1 MELDIAPLTWVR
13 GEIDAALARAQDA
26 VNKVE
31 AGEGRSEQL
40 RFAQNHVHQVQGAL
54 SVVGLDG
61 VTQFAEALDG
71 LLAALAGGQ
80 LDYADSHAP
89 LLRRALIALG
99 NYLAELQ
106 DGAPHQPLRL
116 YPLYAELAEARGF
129 DVPGQSELFFPNLAV
144 RAANEPHATLD
155 PATAAKE
162 LRLARARFEKGLLS
176 WLREPTSDNGPRLM
190 LVAIQRIAQ
199 INPAPGAQS
208 FWWASI
214 AFFEGLA
221 QQLIKA
227 DRDAQRLCRRID
239 TQMRRLLEGSHVVAE
254 RLVRDVLFHVASSG
268 VNTEHAR
275 AVRSAFR
282 LDALLPSGDDARI
295 AETPL
300 APVQR
305 ALREAIEN
313 AKDSW
318 NKFAAGAAV
327 GLPQLQDHL
336 VAARAPLQTLH
347 QPAVARLVEALHAT
361 ATWLRKDP
369 LKSTDDLSM
378 DVATALLIAEQ
389 AVDPASSPS
398 QDLLQRQV
406 DALVARLAA
415 REAGRDPG
423 ELDDHLFGESSR
435 RAQERLFFNQLAR
448 EIQTSLGQVEQTLDG
463 FFRNPSNKAALA
475 GLSAPLK
482 QVEGA
487 FAMLGEADAAK
498 LVADNAERVAA
509 LATTDELVPEA
520 CEKIAHEFSALGFF
534 VDALRFGPARLDKFL
549 APQGGAVAPEAPA
562 TIEAEVRQQSRETQQ
577 LVQQLAEAPA
587 DAKVREELKQNL
599 ETLREDAALLADT
612 KLEQQAR
619 EALAAL
625 KTGDDSAKVQEAVAA
640 IAPVAAPEPSAD
652 AARLIAASEDEV
664 DAELLAIFLEE
675 AHEVLDTIRSHR
687 EAAALDPHNQENIVT
702 IRRGFHTLKGS
713 SRMVGLNDFSDAA
726 KAVEFTLNRWLQQER
741 DATKPFLDLVGNAHT
756 LFAAWVAQLD
766 AGGSTWRDASSL
778 TAETQRVD
786 ALLEGAPVED
796 ATPAP
801 AAVAPTL
808 VVPPAAP
815 VAAPLE
821 EPEALAEFDLE
832 LDSGEPELDMS
843 STLLAPVQ
851 DAGREPEP
859 ETVDLTATLL
869 APFDDAVSASEPAE
883 PLMADLD
890 EIKAEADEREPE
902 VFDLTASLIGPDDL
916 AAFGA
921 ESEPVEPEPDM
932 FEPLEPPKAT
942 DAESAATV
950 DFDLAEVSLTD
961 EEAMP
966 SHVDEEEVDLT
977 ATLLAPLE
985 MREAFLRPEEEAAP
999 APLVE
1004 ELPALDLDLGQEE
1017 TSEAFVGT
1025 TLEPQLEFVEAPF
1038 AAEEPEAV
1046 ASQQPEVAPTLED
1059 TASVEPLPV
1068 PETVAEA
1075 EVATELLPEV
1085 SPELAEPAIE
1095 EVLTVAEATPE
1106 IEATPEALADASEAE
1121 LLPELTLPTLE
1132 DEVADAQSLAELDL
1146 LDAVAL
1152 EGESS
1157 ESESPVVELIEP
1169 VDLSL
1174 EPAGAG
1180 AEEFD
1185 ELDVISTIGA
1195 GDLTLEEPEIPTPE
1209 PDTIRLGD
1217 LEISRQLFELYI
1229 AEAHQHIET
1238 LREELPRFQHN
1249 PVLIPQEPVIRA
1261 AHTLG
1266 GISGTARVD
1275 AVRALAKALEHA
1287 LAKLHLAERAPTPE
1301 QADLFS
1307 ASGQRLEAMIAEID
1321 ARILPLDTP
1330 ELVDALEAVVAHT
1343 EPEEEQPSEP
1353 LAALEQEVEAEAQ
1366 PTVEPES
1373 GAALLEPE
1381 TAEATAQ
1388 LDELAAP
1395 EAERTEAQ
1403 FDQAPVADYV
1413 EQAVLAPEAP
1423 EPERAVVRD
1432 DLDEQLLPIFFEEA
1446 HELMRDLA
1454 GEARKLYNAAEAE
1467 EGAQAFARL
1476 LHTLKGSARMAGA
1489 MTLGEFVHGIENR
1502 LLHARDSGLAG
1513 NQLADEME
1521 NGLDAVG
1528 HMLRRME
1535 RGEPAIAPAVTPAP
1549 APAPI
1554 EAPVEG
1560 GEAAQAPV
1568 AVPKPAAPA
1577 MVSVEDAESQAGPRA
1592 TLRVRSDMVDRFVNE
1607 AGEISI
1613 ARTRI
1618 EGELRTLRRS
1628 LLDLTENVIRLR
1640 NQLREVEIAA
1650 ETQMQTRVAQAEHQH
1665 ADFDPL
1671 EFDRFTRFQ
1680 ELTRMMAESV
1690 GDVTTIQQNLLKNLD
1705 AADTALHV
1713 QGRLSRDLQQALMG
1727 VRMVPFDELSD
1738 RLYRVVRQTAKELG
1752 KRANLDVRGGSIE
1765 IDRGVLDKMTAPIE
1779 HLLRNAV
1786 AHGLEL
1792 PEQRREAGKPEIGQI
1807 TLSVTQRSNEVAIEL
1822 ADDGRGL
1829 DYAGI
1834 RNRAES
1840 RGLLTPGEAVSEA
1853 RLTQFIFEAGFTTA
1867 EKVSE
1872 VAGRGV
1878 GMDVVKNETT
1888 GVGGRIDVGSVQGQ
1902 GARFVIHLP
1911 LTLAVTQALLVRSG
1925 ERTFA
1930 IPSNMVEQV
1939 LELKQDA
1946 LDEMRAR
1953 GFALWK
1959 DQKYPFYYLP
1969 RLLGDSKS
1977 QPAAGRFHW
1986 VLLLRVG
1993 TDAIALY
2000 IDELRGNQEIVVK
2013 NAGPQFTRLQ
2023 GFSGATVLADGEI
2036 SLIVN
2041 PVVLAVQSQ
2050 VAIAK
2055 VEAAVAA
2062 GEAPAEPV
2070 RDTAYVP
2077 TVMVVD
2083 DSLTVRKITSRLLE
2097 REGYRV
2103 VTAKDGVDALEQ
2115 LVETMP
2121 DVMLLDIEMPR
2132 MDGFDLTRNIR
2143 ADERLRPLPIIM
2155 ITSRM
2160 ADKHRNYAFEIGVN
2174 HYLGKPYNEEEL
2186 LGLIKNFVGR

>member
-1 MELDIAPLTWVR
+1 MNSEMELDIAPLTWVR

-26 VNKVE
+26 LTKVE
-31 AGEGRSEQL
+31 AGEDRSEQL

-61 VTQFAEALDG
+61 VTQFAEALDA
-71 LLAALAGGQ
+71 LLASLAGGQ
-80 LDYADSHAP
+80 IEFGDTHAP

-116 YPLYAELAEARGF
+116 YPLYAEIAEARGIE
-129 DVPGQSELFFPNLAV
+129 VPGQSELFFPNLAV
-144 RAANEPHATLD
+144 RPSQDSHVSLD
-155 PATAAKE
+155 PAVAAKE
-162 LRLARARFEKGLLS
+162 LRTARARFEKGLLS
-176 WLREPTSDNGPRLM
+176 WLREPASDSGPRLM
-190 LVAIQRIAQ
+190 LVAIQRIAE
-199 INPAPGAQS
+199 INPAPGAQG

-221 QQLIKA
+221 QRAIAA

-254 RLVRDVLFHVASSG
+254 RLVRDVLFHVANASI
-268 VNTEHAR
+268 NTEHAR

-282 LDALLPSGDDARI
+282 LDALLPAAADARI

-313 AKDSW
+313 AKESW
-318 NKFAAGAAV
+318 NKFAAGSAV
-327 GLPQLQDHL
+327 GLPQLQENL
-336 VAARAPLQTLH
+336 AAARAPLQTLH
-347 QPAVARLVEALHAT
+347 QPAVARLVEALHGT
-361 ATWLRKDP
+361 AAWLRKDP
-369 LKSTDDLSM
+369 LKSNDDLSM

-389 AVDPASSPS
+389 AVDAASAPS

-423 ELDDHLFGESSR
+423 ELDEQLFGESSR

-448 EIQTSLGQVEQTLDG
+448 EIQTSLGQVEQTLDTY
-463 FFRNPSNKAALA
+463 FRNPSNSAALA
-475 GLSAPLK
+475 ALSAPLK

-487 FAMLGEADAAK
+487 FSMLGETDAAK
-498 LVADNAERVAA
+498 LVAENAARVAA
-509 LATTDELVPEA
+509 LGGEEPVAPEV
-520 CEKIAHEFSALGFF
+520 CEQIAHEFSALGFF
-534 VDALRFGPARLDKFL
+534 VEALRFGPARLEKFL

-577 LVQQLAEAPA
+577 LIQQLAEAPA
-587 DAKVREELKQNL
+587 DQKVREELKQNL

-625 KTGDDSAKVQEAVAA
+625 KTGDDSAKVQEVVAA
-640 IAPVAAPEPSAD
+640 IAPAAAPEPSAD
-652 AARLIAASEDEV
+652 AARLISASEDEV

-675 AHEVLDTIRSHR
+675 AHEVLETIRSHR
-687 EAAALDPHNQENIVT
+687 EAASLDPHNHENIVT

-726 KAVEFTLNRWLQQER
+726 KAVEFSLNRWLQQER
-741 DATKPFLDLVGNAHT
+741 DATQPFLDLVANAHV
-756 LFAAWVAQLD
+756 LFGAWVTQLE
-766 AGGSTWRDASSL
+766 AGGSTWRDASAL
-778 TAETQRVD
+778 VAQTEALD
-786 ALLEGAPVED
+786 ALMEGVSPEVSTVAPVAPVEVP
-796 ATPAP
+796 AAAP
-801 AAVAPTL
+801 AS
-808 VVPPAAP
+808 AAP
-815 VAAPLE
+815 
-821 EPEALAEFDLE
+821 EADLDLE
-832 LDSGEPELDMS
+832 LEFDSAEPEIDLA

-851 DAGREPEP
+851 DSVAEEEP

-869 APFDDAVSASEPAE
+869 APFDDAVSAAEPAK
-883 PLMADLD
+883 PLMAELD
-890 EIKAEADEREPE
+890 ELKADAVEQEE
-902 VFDLTASLIGPDDL
+902 VFDLTASLTGPEDL
-916 AAFGA
+916 ASLSF
-921 ESEPVEPEPDM
+921 ESEPEELVEPPMMAPIAPSPAPTSE
-932 FEPLEPPKAT
+932 AT
-942 DAESAATV
+942 L

-961 EEAMP
+961 EEALP
-966 SHVDEEEVDLT
+966 SHSGEEEVDLT

-985 MREAFLRPEEEAAP
+985 MREAFLNAHDEPAPAEEVPSLPTLDLDLEPEPEPEEVLEVQAPVELAPEPEPEAAAPIEIPEIVPVEPLEADLALESLQDVVLEPVPELVPEAELVETAAPVEFGVAEEAAP
-999 APLVE
+999 I
-1004 ELPALDLDLGQEE
+1004 EL
-1017 TSEAFVGT
+1017 
-1025 TLEPQLEFVEAPF
+1025 
-1038 AAEEPEAV
+1038 
-1046 ASQQPEVAPTLED
+1046 EVP
-1059 TASVEPLPV
+1059 
-1068 PETVAEA
+1068 
-1075 EVATELLPEV
+1075 ELLPV
-1085 SPELAEPAIE
+1085 E
-1095 EVLTVAEATPE
+1095 EGTDEA
-1106 IEATPEALADASEAE
+1106 
-1121 LLPELTLPTLE
+1121 
-1132 DEVADAQSLAELDL
+1132 SLAELEA
-1146 LDAVAL
+1146 LDAVPEIEEVDDTAA
-1152 EGESS
+1152 
-1157 ESESPVVELIEP
+1157 PAELIEP
-1169 VDLSL
+1169 VDLAL
-1174 EPAGAG
+1174 EPTGSDAQ
-1180 AEEFD
+1180 ELD
-1185 ELDVISTIGA
+1185 ELDAIDDAVAS
-1195 GDLTLEEPEIPTPE
+1195 GDLTLEEPEAPPPE
-1209 PDTIRLGD
+1209 PDTVRIGD
-1217 LEISRQLFELYI
+1217 TEISRQLFELYI
-1229 AEAHQHIET
+1229 AEAHQHVAT

-1249 PVLIPQEPVIRA
+1249 PVLVPQEPVIRA

-1266 GISGTARVD
+1266 GISGTARID
-1275 AVRALAKALEHA
+1275 SIRTLAKALEHA
-1287 LAKLHLAERAPTPE
+1287 LARLHLAEQAPTPD
-1301 QADLFS
+1301 QADLFRL
-1307 ASGQRLEAMIAEID
+1307 SGERLQAMVAEVD
-1321 ARILPLDTP
+1321 ARQMPLATP
-1330 ELVDALEAVVAHT
+1330 ELDDALERVVAHA
-1343 EPEEEQPSEP
+1343 EPEVVEETLEALDLATLTEAEEPTVDAEPEASFDETLVPAEAAALEEPVTVAEEAP
-1353 LAALEQEVEAEAQ
+1353 LAALPEAHEAVFEAEEA
-1366 PTVEPES
+1366 PIV
-1373 GAALLEPE
+1373 AA
-1381 TAEATAQ
+1381 
-1388 LDELAAP
+1388 
-1395 EAERTEAQ
+1395 
-1403 FDQAPVADYV
+1403 V
-1413 EQAVLAPEAP
+1413 EAP
-1423 EPERAVVRD
+1423 EPERAVVHD

-1446 HELMRDLA
+1446 EELMRDLA
-1454 GEARKLYNAAEAE
+1454 AEARKLHNPAEAE

-1502 LLHARDSGLAG
+1502 LLHARAAG
-1513 NQLADEME
+1513 VDGTQLADDME
-1521 NGLDAVG
+1521 SGLDAVG
-1528 HMLRRME
+1528 HMVQRMQ
-1535 RGEPAIAPAVTPAP
+1535 RGEPAQPPVHAAVSAAPAAD
-1549 APAPI
+1549 
-1554 EAPVEG
+1554 
-1560 GEAAQAPV
+1560 AQAPDTTV
-1568 AVPKPAAPA
+1568 ATAAPAAPKPAAPA
-1577 MVSVEDAESQAGPRA
+1577 MVSVEEAEAQAGPRA

-1650 ETQMQTRVAQAEHQH
+1650 ETQMQARVAQAEHQH

-1705 AADTALHV
+1705 AADTALHA

-1752 KRANLDVRGGSIE
+1752 KRANLDIRGGTIE

-1786 AHGLEL
+1786 AHGLET
-1792 PEQRREAGKPEIGQI
+1792 PEQRRAANKPEIGQI
-1807 TLSVTQRSNEVAIEL
+1807 TLTITQRSNEVAIEL

-1829 DYAGI
+1829 DFDGI
-1834 RNRAES
+1834 RRRAES
-1840 RGLLTPGEAVSEA
+1840 KGFLTAGENASDA
-1853 RLTQFIFEAGFTTA
+1853 RLTQFIFEPGFTTA

-1878 GMDVVKNETT
+1878 GMDVVKSETT
-1888 GVGGRIDVGSVQGQ
+1888 GVGGRIDVGSVAGQ
-1902 GARFVIHLP
+1902 GARFLIHLP

-1925 ERTFA
+1925 ERTYA

-1946 LDEMRAR
+1946 LDELRTN
-1953 GFALWK
+1953 GFATWK
-1959 DQKYPFYYLP
+1959 DQRYPFFYLP
-1969 RLLGDSKS
+1969 RVLGDRKS

-2000 IDELRGNQEIVVK
+2000 IDELRGNQEVVVK

-2036 SLIVN
+2036 SLIIN
-2041 PVVLAVQSQ
+2041 PVVLADLLQS
-2050 VAIAK
+2050 ATAHA
-2055 VEAAVAA
+2055 EAAAAA
-2062 GEAPAEPV
+2062 GEPVAPPPV
-2070 RDTAYVP
+2070 DTSYVP

-2132 MDGFDLTRNIR
+2132 MDGYDLTRNIR
-2143 ADERLRPLPIIM
+2143 ADDRLRPLPIIM

-2186 LGLIKNFVGR
+2186 LGLIKDFVKR

>member
-1 MELDIAPLTWVR
+1 MNSEMELDIAPLTWVR

-26 VNKVE
+26 LTKVE
-31 AGEGRSEQL
+31 AGEDRSEQL

-61 VTQFAEALDG
+61 VTQFAEALDA
-71 LLAALAGGQ
+71 LLASLAGGQ
-80 LDYADSHAP
+80 IEFGDTHAP

-106 DGAPHQPLRL
+106 DGALHQPLRL
-116 YPLYAELAEARGF
+116 YPLYAEIAEARGIE
-129 DVPGQSELFFPNLAV
+129 VPGQSELFFPNLAV
-144 RAANEPHATLD
+144 RPAQDSHVSLD
-155 PATAAKE
+155 PAVAAKE
-162 LRLARARFEKGLLS
+162 LRTARARFEKGLLS
-176 WLREPTSDNGPRLM
+176 WLREPASDSGPRLM
-190 LVAIQRIAQ
+190 LVAIQRIAA
-199 INPAPGAQS
+199 INPAPGAQG

-221 QQLIKA
+221 QRAIPA

-254 RLVRDVLFHVASSG
+254 RLVRDVLFHVANASI
-268 VNTEHAR
+268 NTEHAR
-275 AVRSAFR
+275 AVRNAFR
-282 LDALLPSGDDARI
+282 LDALLPAAADARI

-313 AKDSW
+313 AKESW
-318 NKFAAGAAV
+318 NKFAAGSAV
-327 GLPQLQDHL
+327 GLPQLQDNL
-336 VAARAPLQTLH
+336 AAARAPLQTLH
-347 QPAVARLVEALHAT
+347 QPAVARLVEALHNT
-361 ATWLRKDP
+361 AAWLRKDP
-369 LKSTDDLSM
+369 LKSNDDLSM

-389 AVDPASSPS
+389 AVDAASAPS

-423 ELDDHLFGESSR
+423 ELDEHLFGESSR

-448 EIQTSLGQVEQTLDG
+448 EIQTSLGQVEQTLDTY
-463 FFRNPSNKAALA
+463 FRNPSNAAALA
-475 GLSAPLK
+475 GLAAPLK

-487 FAMLGEADAAK
+487 FSMLGEADAAK
-498 LVADNAERVAA
+498 LVAENAARVAA
-509 LATTDELVPEA
+509 LGGDEAVAPEV
-520 CEKIAHEFSALGFF
+520 CEQIAHEFSALGFF
-534 VDALRFGPARLDKFL
+534 VEALRFGPARLEKFL
-549 APQGGAVAPEAPA
+549 EPQGGAVAPEAPA

-577 LVQQLAEAPA
+577 LIQQLAEAPA
-587 DAKVREELKQNL
+587 DQKVRDELKQNL
-599 ETLREDAALLADT
+599 ETLREDAALLADA

-625 KTGDDSAKVQEAVAA
+625 KTGDDSAKVQEVVAA
-640 IAPVAAPEPSAD
+640 IAPAAAPEPSAD
-652 AARLIAASEDEV
+652 AARLISASEDEV

-675 AHEVLDTIRSHR
+675 AHEVLETIRSHR
-687 EAAALDPHNQENIVT
+687 EAASLDPHNQENIVT

-726 KAVEFTLNRWLQQER
+726 KAVEFSLNRWLQQER
-741 DATKPFLDLVGNAHT
+741 DATQPFLDLVANAHV
-756 LFAAWVAQLD
+756 LFGAWVTQLES
-766 AGGSTWRDASSL
+766 GGSTWRDASAL
-778 TAETQRVD
+778 IAETKALD
-786 ALLEGAPVED
+786 ALMEGVSSEVMAPV
-796 ATPAP
+796 APSQP
-801 AAVAPTL
+801 AAV
-808 VVPPAAP
+808 VEPAQPAT
-815 VAAPLE
+815 
-821 EPEALAEFDLE
+821 PENELDLE
-832 LDSGEPELDMS
+832 LEFDQAEPEIDLA

-851 DAGREPEP
+851 DAVAEDVQ

-869 APFDDAVSASEPAE
+869 APFDDAVSAAEPAK
-883 PLMADLD
+883 PLMAELD
-890 EIKAEADEREPE
+890 EIKAEAVEQEE
-902 VFDLTASLIGPDDL
+902 VFDLTASLTGPEDL
-916 AAFGA
+916 AALSFEA
-921 ESEPVEPEPDM
+921 EPEAL
-932 FEPLEPPKAT
+932 EEPPMMAPIPSAPVAS
-942 DAESAATV
+942 DAAI

-961 EEAMP
+961 EEALP
-966 SHVDEEEVDLT
+966 SHREEEEVDLT

-985 MREAFLRPEEEAAP
+985 MREAFLNAHDEPSAVEAEP
-999 APLVE
+999 
-1004 ELPALDLDLGQEE
+1004 ELPTLDLDL
-1017 TSEAFVGT
+1017 
-1025 TLEPQLEFVEAPF
+1025 
-1038 AAEEPEAV
+1038 EPEPEPEPEQAPEATPQVATDAEVSIELAVEPESV
-1046 ASQQPEVAPTLED
+1046 AS
-1059 TASVEPLPV
+1059 
-1068 PETVAEA
+1068 A
-1075 EVATELLPEV
+1075 EVAEQPEAEEAAGEPDLLLESLQGV
-1085 SPELAEPAIE
+1085 DVEPAA
-1095 EVLTVAEATPE
+1095 EVASELDVAALSEPPEFAASDEAAALELEVPPVDEGTD
-1106 IEATPEALADASEAE
+1106 EASIAELEALDVLPAE
-1121 LLPELTLPTLE
+1121 DGLVETLAP
-1132 DEVADAQSLAELDL
+1132 A
-1146 LDAVAL
+1146 
-1152 EGESS
+1152 
-1157 ESESPVVELIEP
+1157 ELIEP
-1169 VDLSL
+1169 VDLAL
-1174 EPAGAG
+1174 EPAGSDAQ
-1180 AEEFD
+1180 ELD
-1185 ELDVISTIGA
+1185 ELDAIDDVVAS
-1195 GDLTLEEPEIPTPE
+1195 GDLTLEEPEAPAPE
-1209 PDTIRLGD
+1209 PDTVRIGET
-1217 LEISRQLFELYI
+1217 EISRQLFELYI
-1229 AEAHQHIET
+1229 AEAHQHVAT

-1249 PVLIPQEPVIRA
+1249 PVLVPQEPVIRA

-1266 GISGTARVD
+1266 GISGTARID
-1275 AVRALAKALEHA
+1275 SIRTLAKALEHA
-1287 LAKLHLAERAPTPE
+1287 LARLHLAEQAPTPD
-1301 QADLFS
+1301 QADLFRL
-1307 ASGQRLEAMIAEID
+1307 SGERLQAMVAEVD
-1321 ARILPLDTP
+1321 ARQMPLATP
-1330 ELVDALEAVVAHT
+1330 ELDDALERVVAHT
-1343 EPEEEQPSEP
+1343 EPEVVEEVLAPVDLADLNGAIESELVAEP
-1353 LAALEQEVEAEAQ
+1353 AVVSEAFAAPIEA
-1366 PTVEPES
+1366 VLPE
-1373 GAALLEPE
+1373 LEPE
-1381 TAEATAQ
+1381 LVSEAPAVEQ
-1388 LDELAAP
+1388 VLPEEL
-1395 EAERTEAQ
+1395 
-1403 FDQAPVADYV
+1403 APVAEAEQVQIVAAV
-1413 EQAVLAPEAP
+1413 EAA
-1423 EPERAVVRD
+1423 EPERAVVHD

-1446 HELMRDLA
+1446 EELMRDLA
-1454 GEARKLYNAAEAE
+1454 TEARKLHNPAEAE

-1502 LLHARDSGLAG
+1502 LLHARAAG
-1513 NQLADEME
+1513 VDGTQLADDME

-1528 HMLRRME
+1528 HMVQRMQ
-1535 RGEPAIAPAVTPAP
+1535 RGEPAL
-1549 APAPI
+1549 
-1554 EAPVEG
+1554 
-1560 GEAAQAPV
+1560 APV
-1568 AVPKPAAPA
+1568 AAVAAAPVVAEQATTEASVAAAVPAAPKPAAPA
-1577 MVSVEDAESQAGPRA
+1577 MVSVEEAESQAGPRA

-1650 ETQMQTRVAQAEHQH
+1650 ETQMQARVAQAEHQH

-1705 AADTALHV
+1705 AADTALHA

-1752 KRANLDVRGGSIE
+1752 KRANLDIRGGNIE

-1786 AHGLEL
+1786 AHGLET
-1792 PEQRREAGKPEIGQI
+1792 PELRRAANKPEIGQI
-1807 TLSVTQRSNEVAIEL
+1807 TLTITQRSNEVAIEL

-1829 DYAGI
+1829 DFDGI
-1834 RNRAES
+1834 RRRAES
-1840 RGLLTPGEAVSEA
+1840 KGFLTAGENVSDA
-1853 RLTQFIFEAGFTTA
+1853 RLTQFIFEPGFTTA

-1878 GMDVVKNETT
+1878 GMDVVKSETT
-1888 GVGGRIDVGSVQGQ
+1888 GVGGRIDVGSVAGQ
-1902 GARFVIHLP
+1902 GARFLIHLP

-1925 ERTFA
+1925 ERTYA

-1946 LDEMRAR
+1946 VDELRAN
-1953 GFALWK
+1953 GFAMWK
-1959 DQKYPFYYLP
+1959 DQRYPFFYLP
-1969 RLLGDSKS
+1969 RVLGDRKS

-2000 IDELRGNQEIVVK
+2000 IDELRGNQEVVVK

-2023 GFSGATVLADGEI
+2023 GFSGATVLADGEV
-2036 SLIVN
+2036 SLIIN
-2041 PVVLAVQSQ
+2041 PVVLADQLQS
-2050 VAIAK
+2050 ATAHA
-2055 VEAAVAA
+2055 EAAAAA
-2062 GEAPAEPV
+2062 GEPVAPPPV
-2070 RDTAYVP
+2070 DTSYVP

-2132 MDGFDLTRNIR
+2132 MDGYDLTRNIR
-2143 ADERLRPLPIIM
+2143 ADDRLRPLPIIM

-2186 LGLIKNFVGR
+2186 LGLIQGFVKR

>member
-1 MELDIAPLTWVR
+1 MNSEMELDIAPLTWVR

-26 VNKVE
+26 LTKVE
-31 AGEGRSEQL
+31 AGEDRSEQL

-61 VTQFAEALDG
+61 VTQFAEALDA
-71 LLAALAGGQ
+71 LLASLAGGQ
-80 LDYADSHAP
+80 IEFGDTHAA

-116 YPLYAELAEARGF
+116 YPLYAEIAEARGIE
-129 DVPGQSELFFPNLAV
+129 VPGQSELFFPNLAV
-144 RAANEPHATLD
+144 RPAQDSHVSLD
-155 PATAAKE
+155 PAVAAKE
-162 LRLARARFEKGLLS
+162 LRTARARFEKGLLS
-176 WLREPTSDNGPRLM
+176 WLREPASDSGPRLM
-190 LVAIQRIAQ
+190 LVAIQRIAE
-199 INPAPGAQS
+199 INPAPGAQG

-221 QQLIKA
+221 QRAIPA

-254 RLVRDVLFHVASSG
+254 RLVRDVLFHVANASI
-268 VNTEHAR
+268 NTEHAR
-275 AVRSAFR
+275 AVRNAFR
-282 LDALLPSGDDARI
+282 LDALLPAAADARI

-313 AKDSW
+313 AKESW
-318 NKFAAGAAV
+318 NKFAAGSAV
-327 GLPQLQDHL
+327 GLPQLQDNL
-336 VAARAPLQTLH
+336 AAARAPLRTLH
-347 QPAVARLVEALHAT
+347 QPAVARLVEALHST
-361 ATWLRKDP
+361 AAWLRKDP
-369 LKSTDDLSM
+369 LKSNDDLSM

-389 AVDPASSPS
+389 AVDAASAPS

-423 ELDDHLFGESSR
+423 ELDEQLFGESSR

-448 EIQTSLGQVEQTLDG
+448 EIQTSLGQVEQTLDTY
-463 FFRNPSNKAALA
+463 FRNPSNAAALA
-475 GLSAPLK
+475 ALAAPLK

-498 LVADNAERVAA
+498 LVAENAARVAA
-509 LATTDELVPEA
+509 LGGEDTVAPEV
-520 CEKIAHEFSALGFF
+520 CEQIAHEFSALGFF
-534 VDALRFGPARLDKFL
+534 VEALRFGPARLEKFL

-577 LVQQLAEAPA
+577 LIQQLAEAPA
-587 DAKVREELKQNL
+587 DQKVREELKQNL
-599 ETLREDAALLADT
+599 ETLREDAALLADA

-625 KTGDDSAKVQEAVAA
+625 KTGDDSAKVQEVVAA
-640 IAPVAAPEPSAD
+640 IAPAAAPEPSAD
-652 AARLIAASEDEV
+652 AARLISASEDEV

-675 AHEVLDTIRSHR
+675 AHEVLETIRSHR
-687 EAAALDPHNQENIVT
+687 EAASLDPHNQENIVT

-726 KAVEFTLNRWLQQER
+726 KAVEFSLNRWLQQER
-741 DATKPFLDLVGNAHT
+741 DATQPFLDLVANAHV
-756 LFAAWVAQLD
+756 LFGAWVTQLES
-766 AGGSTWRDASSL
+766 GGSTWRDASAL
-778 TAETQRVD
+778 VAETKALD
-786 ALLEGAPVED
+786 ALMEGVSSE
-796 ATPAP
+796 
-801 AAVAPTL
+801 VM
-808 VVPPAAP
+808 AP
-815 VAAPLE
+815 VAPLQPTAVAQPVQPAT
-821 EPEALAEFDLE
+821 PENELDLE
-832 LDSGEPELDMS
+832 LEFDQAEPEIDLA

-851 DAGREPEP
+851 DAVAEDAQ

-869 APFDDAVSASEPAE
+869 APFDDAVSAVEPAK
-883 PLMADLD
+883 PLMAELE
-890 EIKAEADEREPE
+890 EIKAEAVEQEE
-902 VFDLTASLIGPDDL
+902 VFDLTASLTGPEDL
-916 AAFGA
+916 AALSFEA
-921 ESEPVEPEPDM
+921 EPD
-932 FEPLEPPKAT
+932 ELEAPPMMAPIPSAPVAS
-942 DAESAATV
+942 DAAI

-961 EEAMP
+961 EEALP
-966 SHVDEEEVDLT
+966 SHREEEEVDLT

-985 MREAFLRPEEEAAP
+985 MREAFLNAHDEPSPVEAEP
-999 APLVE
+999 
-1004 ELPALDLDLGQEE
+1004 ELPTLDLDLEPEPAQEPE
-1017 TSEAFVGT
+1017 VTPHAASEADVSIE
-1025 TLEPQLEFVEAPF
+1025 LDAEVEPVALPDVADQAEAGDT
-1038 AAEEPEAV
+1038 AGEPELL
-1046 ASQQPEVAPTLED
+1046 LESLQD
-1059 TASVEPLPV
+1059 VVVEP
-1068 PETVAEA
+1068 A
-1075 EVATELLPEV
+1075 
-1085 SPELAEPAIE
+1085 
-1095 EVLTVAEATPE
+1095 AEATPE
-1106 IEATPEALADASEAE
+1106 LDVAALTEPAAFAALDEAAAVELEAPELEPVDEGTDEASIAELEALDVLPAEDALVE
-1121 LLPELTLPTLE
+1121 TLAP
-1132 DEVADAQSLAELDL
+1132 A
-1146 LDAVAL
+1146 
-1152 EGESS
+1152 
-1157 ESESPVVELIEP
+1157 ELIEP
-1169 VDLSL
+1169 VDLAL
-1174 EPAGAG
+1174 EPAGSDAQ
-1180 AEEFD
+1180 ELD
-1185 ELDVISTIGA
+1185 ELDAIDDVVAS
-1195 GDLTLEEPEIPTPE
+1195 GDLTLEEPEAPAPE
-1209 PDTIRLGD
+1209 PDTVRVGET
-1217 LEISRQLFELYI
+1217 EISRQLFELYI
-1229 AEAHQHIET
+1229 AEAHQHVAT
-1238 LREELPRFQHN
+1238 LREELPRFQYN
-1249 PVLIPQEPVIRA
+1249 PVLVPQEPVIRA

-1266 GISGTARVD
+1266 GISGTARID
-1275 AVRALAKALEHA
+1275 SIRTLAKALEHA
-1287 LAKLHLAERAPTPE
+1287 LARLHLAEQAPTSD
-1301 QADLFS
+1301 QADLFRL
-1307 ASGQRLEAMIAEID
+1307 SGERLQAMVAEVD
-1321 ARILPLDTP
+1321 ARQMPLATP
-1330 ELVDALEAVVAHT
+1330 ELDDALERVVAHAEPEVVEEVLAPVDLVDLSGT
-1343 EPEEEQPSEP
+1343 LESEFVVEPEELSETLSAP
-1353 LAALEQEVEAEAQ
+1353 IEVSLPE
-1366 PTVEPES
+1366 VEPELIS
-1373 GAALLEPE
+1373 
-1381 TAEATAQ
+1381 EASA
-1388 LDELAAP
+1388 
-1395 EAERTEAQ
+1395 
-1403 FDQAPVADYV
+1403 V
-1413 EQAVLAPEAP
+1413 EQALPAEAP
-1423 EPERAVVRD
+1423 AVLEAEQVQIVAAVEAAEPERAVVHD

-1446 HELMRDLA
+1446 EELMRDLA
-1454 GEARKLYNAAEAE
+1454 AEARKLHNPAEAE
-1467 EGAQAFARL
+1467 EGVQAFARL

-1502 LLHARDSGLAG
+1502 LLHARAAG
-1513 NQLADEME
+1513 VDGTQLADDME

-1528 HMLRRME
+1528 HMVQRMQ
-1535 RGEPAIAPAVTPAP
+1535 RGEPAL
-1549 APAPI
+1549 
-1554 EAPVEG
+1554 
-1560 GEAAQAPV
+1560 APV
-1568 AVPKPAAPA
+1568 AAVAAAPVVAEQATTEASVAAAAPAAPKPAAPA
-1577 MVSVEDAESQAGPRA
+1577 MVSVEEAESQAGPRA

-1650 ETQMQTRVAQAEHQH
+1650 ETQMQARVAQAEHQH

-1705 AADTALHV
+1705 AADTALHA

-1752 KRANLDVRGGSIE
+1752 KRANLDIRGGNIE

-1786 AHGLEL
+1786 AHGLET
-1792 PEQRREAGKPEIGQI
+1792 PEQRRAANKPEIGQI
-1807 TLSVTQRSNEVAIEL
+1807 TLTITQRSNEVAIEL

-1829 DYAGI
+1829 DFDGI
-1834 RNRAES
+1834 RRRAES
-1840 RGLLTPGEAVSEA
+1840 KGFLTAGENASDA
-1853 RLTQFIFEAGFTTA
+1853 RLTQFIFEPGFTTA

-1878 GMDVVKNETT
+1878 GMDVVKSETT
-1888 GVGGRIDVGSVQGQ
+1888 GVGGRIDVGSVAGQ
-1902 GARFVIHLP
+1902 GARFLIHLP

-1925 ERTFA
+1925 ERTYA

-1946 LDEMRAR
+1946 VDELRAN
-1953 GFALWK
+1953 GFATWK
-1959 DQKYPFYYLP
+1959 DQRYPFFYLP
-1969 RLLGDSKS
+1969 RVLGDRKS

-2000 IDELRGNQEIVVK
+2000 IDELRGNQEVVVK

-2036 SLIVN
+2036 SLIIN
-2041 PVVLAVQSQ
+2041 PVVLADQLQS
-2050 VAIAK
+2050 ATAHA
-2055 VEAAVAA
+2055 EAAAAA
-2062 GEAPAEPV
+2062 GEPVAPPPV
-2070 RDTAYVP
+2070 DTSYVP

-2132 MDGFDLTRNIR
+2132 MDGYDLTRNIR
-2143 ADERLRPLPIIM
+2143 ADDRLRPLPIIM

-2186 LGLIKNFVGR
+2186 LGLIQGFVKR